1 MTQSNFSDETETK
14 TEVVKI
20 DVAIDEPGTITVKTP
35 DTTQFQQVK
44 DQVLTIVSELPD
56 FVSNFFAEYQ
66 KPLINVGLV
75 VGGAIGIKLLLAVL
89 DALNDIPLLA
99 PTFELI
105 GIGYTAWFVYRYL
118 LQESTRQELLAEIES
133 FKEQIVGKKS

>member
-1 MTQSNFSDETETK
+1 MTQSNFSDGTETT
-14 TEVVKI
+14 TETAKI
-20 DVAIDEPGTITVKTP
+20 DVAIEEPGSMTV
-35 DTTQFQQVK
+35 TTSETAQFQQVK
-44 DQVLTIVSELPD
+44 DQVVTILSELPD
-56 FVSNFFAEYQ
+56 LVSNFFSEYQ

-118 LQESTRQELLAEIES
+118 LQESSRQELLAEIES
-133 FKEQIVGKKS
+133 LKDQVVGKKS

>member
-14 TEVVKI
+14 TEVAKI
-20 DVAIDEPGTITVKTP
+20 DLAIEEPGNITVTTP
-35 DTTQFQQVK
+35 QTAQFQQVK
-44 DQVLTIVSELPD
+44 DQVITVVSELPEL
-56 FVSNFFAEYQ
+56 VSNFFTEYQ

-133 FKEQIVGKKS
+133 FKDQIVGKKS

>member
-14 TEVVKI
+14 IETAKI
-20 DVAIDEPGTITVKTP
+20 EVAIEEPGSMTV
-35 DTTQFQQVK
+35 TTSETAQFQQVK
-44 DQVLTIVSELPD
+44 DQVVTILSELPD
-56 FVSNFFAEYQ
+56 LVSNFFTQYQ

-105 GIGYTAWFVYRYL
+105 GMGYTAWFVYRYL
-118 LQESTRQELLAEIES
+118 LQESSRQELLAEIES
-133 FKEQIVGKKS
+133 LKDQVVGKNS